1 MLNVNAKKEMIM
13 RSMSTS
19 AFSRMILCGILTGG
33 FWFAVSD
40 AAEPGR
46 GEEKA
51 VPDVSNEEVQAF
63 AKANVKV
70 AKIQTASAN
79 EEGNRIVD
87 LNTPIDQLPQ
97 EKQIPTIQAIE
108 AEGLTVGKY
117 NKLLNAYKVN
127 EDFRSQVV
135 RAILNLHPDP
145 EPLEK

>member
-1 MLNVNAKKEMIM
+1 M

-19 AFSRMILCGILTGG
+19 AVGRMFLCSILTAGV
-33 FWFAVSD
+33 FWFAVP
-40 AAEPGR
+40 AAAGPSR

-51 VPDVSNEEVQAF
+51 VLDVSNEEIQAF

-79 EEGNRIVD
+79 KEGNRIVD
-87 LNTPIDQLPQ
+87 LNAPIDQLPQ
-97 EKQIPTIQAIE
+97 EKQIPMIQAIE

-117 NKLLNAYKVN
+117 NKLLMAYKLN
-127 EDFRSQVV
+127 EAFRSQVV

-145 EPLEK
+145 EPLKK